1 MPSKKI
7 KCSSVKVDEWQ
18 GQKYLSIGF
27 KPDDSSPWENY
38 TAQLDLAGVLQKGA
52 WVNAEYEV
60 RPNGKMRILGAVA
73 TEGGG
78 QKSYTGGYNKS
89 SGGGS
94 KYVKTP
100 EERRSIEMQ
109 SIFVAILNNLDKL
122 GLNNG
127 TDRVEAAAN
136 AAVLAHKIMLVDN
149 NNVTDLQ
156 AHAADVMDAKPEGDS
171 DHDQDDIP
179 F

>member
-1 MPSKKI
+1 MPSKRI
-7 KCSSVKVDEWQ
+7 RCSSVKVDEWQ

-78 QKSYTGGYNKS
+78 GKSYTGGYSKS
-89 SGGGS
+89 SGGSS

-109 SIFVAILNNLDKL
+109 ATFYAICNNADKL
-122 GLNNG
+122 GVGNVG
-127 TDRVEAAAN
+127 DAIE
-136 AAVLAHKIMLVDN
+136 LAMKAHTEMYVAH

-156 AHAADVMDAKPEGDS
+156 AHAADALDAKPEKEEGDFWPGEDS
-171 DHDQDDIP
+171 PP